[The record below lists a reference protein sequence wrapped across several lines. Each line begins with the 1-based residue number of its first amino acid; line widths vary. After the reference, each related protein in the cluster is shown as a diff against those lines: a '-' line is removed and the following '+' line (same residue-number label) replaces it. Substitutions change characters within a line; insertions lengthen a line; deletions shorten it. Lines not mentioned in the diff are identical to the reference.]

1 MCVCVSPAFPWAS
14 CQRRNAGTD
23 AIKTGC
29 SRGRK
34 RLQVSSGC
42 SGGRGCEFPGRER
55 NFSSALQLHCS
66 EHKKA
71 PGPVST
77 CWLFWFIYF
86 FISLACSFDIEKN
99 DECGTI
105 SWRFV
110 PFFSVG
116 RSVLCLMFENL
127 RFWKECNT
135 FLEIKFD
142 KNDLRKVVRTA

>member
-42 SGGRGCEFPGRER
+42 SGGRSCEFPGRER

-66 EHKKA
+66 EHKKGSG
-71 PGPVST
+71 PGEHVLAFFG
-77 CWLFWFIYF
+77 LFVFFYLVGMFVWYLETRWMWYYF
-86 FISLACSFDIEKN
+86 FKVC
-99 DECGTI
+99 
-105 SWRFV
+105 
-110 PFFSVG
+110 PFFFG
-116 RSVLCLMFENL
+116 RAVCFMFGNL

-135 FLEIKFD
+135 FFEMKFD
-142 KNDLRKVVRTA
+142 KNVITE